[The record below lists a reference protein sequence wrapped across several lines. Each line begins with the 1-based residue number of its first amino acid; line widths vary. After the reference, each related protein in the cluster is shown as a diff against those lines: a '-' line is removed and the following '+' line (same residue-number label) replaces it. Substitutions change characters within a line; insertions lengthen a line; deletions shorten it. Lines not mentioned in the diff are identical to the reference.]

1 MKKLFK
7 AIRQGDFDEVKAT
20 LENYPESV
28 NEAATPPP
36 KKDTALSPLQ
46 VALKIGELDIAEYL
60 IEHGAD
66 VNYIEP
72 EDKVEEPVWR
82 MPVIQDAIRAV
93 FFAYDG
99 IEPKP
104 EKADKSAEVVRELL
118 ERGADPNVLSWRTIE
133 RFGERETKP
142 DHCAIGE
149 CVAGVGFFI
158 NSTTARDLERRDMV
172 VEKFNYL
179 MDLLLSHGADFE
191 AWANR
196 PPSAHHKP
204 EETAR
209 KCYIDD
215 FVPVPDRTVQVIQR
229 RYSTIPVN
237 PDKPIE
243 LKKGDKLETIV
254 INGDVDRNAIMREFM
269 REFCKKRGLLGM

>member
-7 AIRQGDFDEVKAT
+7 AIRQGDFDEVKSI
-20 LENYPESV
+20 LEKYPESV

-46 VALKIGELDIAEYL
+46 VALKIGKLDIAEYL

-72 EDKVEEPVWR
+72 EDKVEVPVWR
-82 MPVIQDAIRAV
+82 MPVIQDAIRTV
-93 FFAYDG
+93 FYAYRGSDPMPDQG
-99 IEPKP
+99 D
-104 EKADKSAEVVRELL
+104 KAAEIVRELL

-133 RFGERETKP
+133 RFGERETNP
-142 DHCAIGE
+142 DNCAIGE
-149 CVAGVGFFI
+149 CIAGVGYFI
-158 NSTTARDLERRDMV
+158 NSTDDRDLEWRDMA

-179 MDLLLSHGADFE
+179 MDLLLEHGADFE

-196 PPSAHHKP
+196 PPNAHNEP
-204 EETAR
+204 DTTAR
-209 KCYIDD
+209 MCYIDD
-215 FVPVPDRTVQVIQR
+215 FVPMPDCTIQVIQR
-229 RYSTIPVN
+229 RNSTIPVN

-254 INGDVDRNAIMREFM
+254 IKGDVDSNAKMREFM